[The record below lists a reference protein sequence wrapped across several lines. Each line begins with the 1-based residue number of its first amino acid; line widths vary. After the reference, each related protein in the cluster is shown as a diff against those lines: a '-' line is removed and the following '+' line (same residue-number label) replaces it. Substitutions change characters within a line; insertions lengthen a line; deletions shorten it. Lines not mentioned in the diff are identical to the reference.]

1 MKGRC
6 PGLWCALIAGA
17 LGVGCATAQAGTDNA
32 ARGMQAAL
40 AEGAEGAQE
49 RLPEALASEA
59 PAFDS
64 APAKARV
71 QPQLASGVAVAPNAT
86 SATERAAADPNA
98 WAHEEGEEVDADER
112 WAAEHLELSSR
123 FAAPFQGE
131 RIYPRIALGTSFLLA
146 QGERGGL
153 NQFVGQFD
161 LSLYWIDLHIPYSHL
176 LDGERVPTRI
186 RLDLKV
192 PIPVPIDSASRF
204 ALMGGATFSDEY
216 PQLIDSLRFQV
227 AWGYGGEIVS
237 FQVRGGY
244 GYRQPYDESAMKQGF
259 LYGSTLGFNIGPVQ
273 PLLEVDGVRFD
284 DLSGQVEF
292 IPGIRFY
299 PLDTPSLRLG
309 IAAIITLTHDRG
321 ETTLK
326 RRRYGTMFQV
336 SYDFI

>member
-1 MKGRC
+1 MEGRWQC
-6 PGLWCALIAGA
+6 LVSALFVGV
-17 LGVGCATAQAGTDNA
+17 LGVGCATAQAGTGSV
-32 ARGMQAAL
+32 ARQMQGAL
-40 AEGAEGAQE
+40 LEEVW
-49 RLPEALASEA
+49 RTSVEA
-59 PAFDS
+59 PAS
-64 APAKARV
+64 GMPTRATARRGDAIV
-71 QPQLASGVAVAPNAT
+71 EPRFTSGVAVAPNAT
-86 SATERAAADPNA
+86 SATEPLAADPNA
-98 WAHEEGEEVDADER
+98 WALEDGEGEADADER

-146 QGERGGL
+146 QGEGGGME
-153 NQFVGQFD
+153 QFVGQFD

-299 PLDTPSLRLG
+299 PLDSPSLRLG
-309 IAAIITLTHDRG
+309 IAAIITLTHERG

-326 RRRYGTMFQV
+326 RKRYGTMFQV